1 LDWAALPALIADVGP
16 VVGVVL
22 TIGVLIAR
30 GAWVPR
36 AQVESLL
43 ALKDQIIE
51 AERIR
56 ANEWKAATA
65 AEREARQASDEQIA
79 DLLEQFEVHTMLL
92 RAIQDAAT
100 GKKSA

>member
-1 LDWAALPALIADVGP
+1 VDWTALPALIADVGP

-22 TIGVLIAR
+22 VIGVLIAR

-43 ALKDQIIE
+43 SMKDQIIE
-51 AERIR
+51 SERMR
-56 ANEWKAATA
+56 ADEWKAATK

-79 DLLEQFEVHTMLL
+79 ALLEQFEVHTIILK
-92 RAIQDAAT
+92 AIQEAAT
-100 GKKSA
+100 GKRSA